1 VTSNPLTS
9 NPVTPNP
16 GPSPDTAL
24 RAGSAFRG
32 GSVFRGTRTI
42 RLGSIFSP
50 LSLVVFVYVP
60 LLMLYVVSSR
70 TVFATDFGSRKT
82 LSWTGFAYFALALLA
97 FAAGAKAGGD
107 VVRARARARPPA
119 TESELTSGQRRSLAV
134 LLEASLVLTI
144 GAYALWFTRGI
155 VRAGGITQLID
166 IWRTDPHRIKGEIL
180 TTLPGV
186 TTLTQLAVASIPLV
200 IAFGLFRRG
209 SAIRMLVVVVFAL
222 AAVRTILFSERLAF
236 IELVVPIAFLVV
248 SPKKVT
254 IPRVV
259 VYALAFLAAAM
270 MFFAITE
277 LRRTYVYTHNFSA
290 SRSTTRFF
298 GYYLTSVNN
307 GMAVIDE
314 YPARTP
320 FYSSGEFLWLFPGLR
335 DLRVEHLPAVGTISL
350 RYRDAFGVDPE
361 SFWPQAF
368 AAQGLDYEFNVFT
381 APGYLAAD
389 FGWAGLIGVFGLGLL
404 SGRLYRK
411 SEVSAYHRGLYAVWL
426 VGLFEF
432 MRILYFV
439 STRVF
444 PAYLVFAAAYLILRR
459 RPPGEPF
466 SETSATPSRKGP
478 SPRPS

>member
-1 VTSNPLTS
+1 M
-9 NPVTPNP
+9 TPNAT
-16 GPSPDTAL
+16 PSAKTAL
-24 RAGSAFRG
+24 REGSAVRRE
-32 GSVFRGTRTI
+32 SALRGTRTI
-42 RLGSIFSP
+42 RLGSVFSP
-50 LSLVVFVYVP
+50 LSLVAFVYVP
-60 LLMLYVVSSR
+60 LLVLYVASSR
-70 TVFATDFGSRKT
+70 SVFTTDFGSRKT
-82 LSWTGFAYFALALLA
+82 LSWTGFAYFSLALLA
-97 FAAGAKAGGD
+97 FAAGAKAGSD
-107 VVRARARARPPA
+107 IVRARAGTRPP
-119 TESELTSGQRRSLAV
+119 SERPEDGDGPKLTFVQRRSLAV

-144 GAYALWFTRGI
+144 GAYAVWFTRGI
-155 VRAGGITQLID
+155 VRAGGITQLFD
-166 IWRTDPHRIKGEIL
+166 IWRSDPHRIKGQIL

-186 TTLTQLAVASIPLV
+186 TTLTQLAVASIPLAIV
-200 IAFGLFRRG
+200 FGFVRRG
-209 SAIRMLVVVVFAL
+209 SAIRLLVVVVLAL
-222 AAVRTILFSERLAF
+222 AAVRTVLFSERLAF
-236 IELVVPIAFLVV
+236 IELVVPIAFLLL

-259 VYALAFLAAAM
+259 VYALALVAAAM

-277 LRRTYVYTHNFSA
+277 LRRTYVYTHNFST

-320 FYSSGEFLWLFPGLR
+320 FYSSGEFLWLFPGVR

-350 RYRDAFGVDPE
+350 RYKDAFGVDPE

-389 FGWAGLIGVFGLGLL
+389 FGWAGLIAVFGLGLL
-404 SGRLYRK
+404 SGRLYRT
-411 SEVSAYHRGLYAVWL
+411 SETSAYHRAVYAVWL
-426 VGLFEF
+426 VRLFEF
-432 MRILYFV
+432 MRILYVV

-459 RPPGEPF
+459 RAPVQAQVGSPPGGERHLPAAGAP
-466 SETSATPSRKGP
+466 TT
-478 SPRPS
+478 